1 MIKSRFAV
9 FMLLSV
15 FIASAAHA
23 GEFAVLK
30 QKMLEARYTLYIMLD
45 NGDKRGPDQQKRVQ
59 ETSDAVSAMLSGM
72 KAPAGREAQFK
83 ELDSTWKA
91 FKKTREEELVPL
103 ILARKQKE
111 AEEIATGVQ
120 NDRFKKMMDL
130 CDALE
135 K

>member
-30 QKMLEARYTLYIMLD
+30 QKMLEARYSLYIMLD